1 MIKDLARYSLIV
13 ILLLML
19 QLLIFS
25 RLNLGY
31 MFKPF
36 PYVWFIFLLPFST
49 NRYAMLILG
58 FLTGFILD
66 FFSNT
71 YGLHAA
77 ATTLLAFVRVM
88 TDRRLNIE
96 TAQREGYQRPERGML
111 GLGSYLLYLTG
122 LCFVHH
128 ALLFYY
134 EAFRVTLLPQVLLTA
149 LLSTAGTVG
158 SILLLEA
165 IFVKRVI
172 R

>member
-1 MIKDLARYSLIV
+1 MIKDLARYSIIV
-13 ILLLML
+13 LLLLML
-19 QLLIFS
+19 QLLVFS

-36 PYVWFIFLLPFST
+36 PYVWFIFLLPFRT
-49 NRYAMLILG
+49 NRYGMLVLG

-77 ATTLLAFVRVM
+77 ATTLLAFGRVM

-96 TAQREGYQRPERGML
+96 TAQREGHERPERGML

-122 LCFVHH
+122 LCFAHH
-128 ALLFYY
+128 TLLFYY
-134 EAFRVTLLPQVLLTA
+134 EAFRVTLLPQVLFTA
-149 LLSTAGTVG
+149 LLSTIGTVA

-165 IFVKRVI
+165 VFVKRSI